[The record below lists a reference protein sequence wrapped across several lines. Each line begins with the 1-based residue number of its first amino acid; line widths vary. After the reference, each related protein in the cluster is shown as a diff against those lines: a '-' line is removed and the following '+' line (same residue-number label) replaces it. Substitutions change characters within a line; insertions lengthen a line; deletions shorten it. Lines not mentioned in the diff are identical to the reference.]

1 MTLDSL
7 DPVLVIA
14 AALVL
19 CLVLVVATGF
29 GLGLVLSLVISGRRR
44 AKADARAED
53 EAELAAIRHADIQE
67 VSGRIAQMAESQ
79 AAVQSRLADQ
89 MQAQERALSKAVE
102 ERLADF
108 SMRIGQRLQ
117 ESASQSHT
125 TLADLRERLAVIDR
139 AQKNITELST
149 QVVGLQD
156 VLSNKQA
163 RGAFGEVQMA
173 DIVASILPPNAYSLQ
188 ATLSN
193 GRRADCL
200 IRLPNP
206 PGPIAI
212 DSKFPLESYETL
224 RAARDEAEKTVAGR
238 AFAAAVRTHVN
249 DIAAKYIVPGET
261 AESALMFLP
270 SEAVYAELHAAF
282 RSVVEESYR
291 ARVWIVSPTTLM
303 ATLNTVRAVLK
314 DVRMR
319 EQAGVIQQEV
329 TSLLKDVLRL
339 DDRVAKLQRHFEQAG
354 EDVRQIRIST
364 EKVAKR
370 AERIEDLEFQGP
382 PGGEAGDLA
391 DQMAPQAA
399 LKGKRTA

>member
-1 MTLDSL
+1 MDLTLIL
-7 DPVLVIA
+7 AIA
-14 AALVL
+14 AA
-19 CLVLVVATGF
+19 F
-29 GLGLVLSLVISGRRR
+29 GLGLALALLIGGRRG
-44 AKADARAED
+44 AGGDSRAE
-53 EAELAAIRHADIQE
+53 IQA
-67 VSGRIAQMAESQ
+67 VSGRLAQMAESQ
-79 AAVQSRLADQ
+79 AAVQARLAEQ
-89 MQAQERALSKAVE
+89 MQAQERALAKAVE

-108 SMRIGQRLQ
+108 SKRIGDRLQ
-117 ESASQSHT
+117 ESATQSQT
-125 TLADLRERLAVIDR
+125 TLTDLRERLAVIDR

-173 DIVASILPPNAYSLQ
+173 DIVASILPPSAYSLQ

-212 DSKFPLESYETL
+212 DSKFPLESYEAL
-224 RAARDEAEKTVAGR
+224 RAARDEAEKLQAGR
-238 AFAAAVRTHVN
+238 AFAAAVRSHVA
-249 DIAAKYIVPGET
+249 DIAARYIVPGET

-282 RSVVEESYR
+282 RGVIDDSYR

-319 EQAGVIQQEV
+319 EQAGVIQEEV
-329 TSLLKDVLRL
+329 RTMLEDVVRL
-339 DDRVAKLQRHFEQAG
+339 DDRVGKLQRHFEQAG

-364 EKVAKR
+364 EKVVKR
-370 AERIEDLEFQGP
+370 AERIEELEFETPDG
-382 PGGEAGDLA
+382 A
-391 DQMAPQAA
+391 DRELDAPLAPQPA
-399 LKGKRTA
+399 LEKD

>member
-1 MTLDSL
+1 MDLSL
-7 DPVLVIA
+7 ILAIA
-14 AALVL
+14 AA
-19 CLVLVVATGF
+19 F
-29 GLGLVLSLVISGRRR
+29 GLGLILALLFLSRRGGATEGEASR
-44 AKADARAED
+44 AA
-53 EAELAAIRHADIQE
+53 IQE
-67 VSGRIAQMAESQ
+67 VAGRLAQMAESQ
-79 AAVQSRLADQ
+79 AAVQARLAEQ
-89 MQAQERALSKAVE
+89 MQTQERALSKAVE

-108 SMRIGQRLQ
+108 SKRIGDRLQ
-117 ESASQSHT
+117 ESATQSHT
-125 TLADLRERLAVIDR
+125 TLTDLRERLAVIDR
-139 AQKNITELST
+139 AQKNITELSS

-163 RGAFGEVQMA
+163 RGAFGEVQMG
-173 DIVASILPPNAYSLQ
+173 DIVASILPPSAYSLQ

-193 GRRADCL
+193 GKRADCL

-212 DSKFPLESYETL
+212 DSKFPLESYEAL
-224 RAARDEAEKTVAGR
+224 RAARDDAEKLQASR
-238 AFAAAVRTHVN
+238 AFAAAVRTHVS

-270 SEAVYAELHAAF
+270 SEAVYAELHATF
-282 RSVVEESYR
+282 RGVVEDSYR

-319 EQAGVIQQEV
+319 EQAGVIQNEV
-329 TSLLKDVLRL
+329 RIMLKDVLRL

-370 AERIEDLEFQGP
+370 AERIEEMEFETPEGAEPQLD
-382 PGGEAGDLA
+382 EQL
-391 DQMAPQAA
+391 APQPA
-399 LKGKRTA
+399 LEKD